1 MEITNITKI
10 SMGEVASLAENGIYA
25 CERNSFREDIVTSAL
40 EAIEKVLQEHLD
52 EAVEVYVNGVEL
64 NNAEQVTLRSELTD
78 DEFLV
83 VMTFRDADDKAVA
96 SWRVSPD
103 SCAYIWVTSYGH
115 GSIFITYGSKR

>member
-1 MEITNITKI
+1 MYCSVKTNI
-10 SMGEVASLAENGIYA
+10 SLEDLAEM
-25 CERNSFREDIVTSAL
+25 L
-40 EAIEKVLQEHLD
+40 EAEGD
-52 EAVEVYVNGVEL
+52 ERKNAVA
-64 NNAEQVTLRSELTD
+64 AEQVTLRSELTD